1 MLRNESPNMQLD
13 ALDPALPVA
22 VFLVGGDNHLG
33 PVSLTLFGSTFGAEF
48 RQILFVSVGVMDYG
62 VLDMGVDPNVGFDG
76 TEEARRLRE
85 KTRQSLEPFLAGAH
99 QLGMK
104 ADVQISIATDPVAEI
119 VGVSDGILERYPKA
133 VFFVSKMV
141 FRKKRWFHR
150 FLHGRTSDALR
161 TRLERKGMQVK
172 ILPLVLSN

>member
-1 MLRNESPNMQLD
+1 MLKNESPKMQFDLLD
-13 ALDPALPVA
+13 SALPVA
-22 VFLVGGDNHLG
+22 VFLVGGDNQLG
-33 PVSLTLFGSTFGAEF
+33 SVSLSLFGSTFASEF

-62 VLDMGVDPNVGFDG
+62 VLDMGVDPNLGFEG

-85 KTRQSLEPFLAGAH
+85 KTGNSLEPFLAAAH
-99 QLGMK
+99 QFGMK
-104 ADVQISIATDPVAEI
+104 ADMQISIATDPVKEI
-119 VGVSDGILERYPKA
+119 DVVSDGILRKYPKA

-141 FRKKRWFHR
+141 FRRKRWFHR

-161 TRLERKGMQVK
+161 TRLERKGMIVK